1 MQKRRISG
9 EAWGLLALFL
19 LFLGFAA
26 YYEHMGQQTAQPDE
40 PSSFNAKPKGVK
52 ALYLLLEKYYRVG
65 TLETTWNSLDAGDR
79 LLIIV
84 EPLDK
89 ERPITKSEIA
99 ALRKW
104 VEQGGAVL
112 YLVTSP
118 ARPLDLED
126 TIFGDVAIVE
136 GKATGEQVPPVN
148 RHSPFTSDVEKIAV
162 NSPVR
167 LKPDAS
173 AHYETLFR
181 DRQGALALHKKL
193 GRGDLI
199 LVANSA
205 AANNA
210 SVRQADNAL
219 FLVDVAAA
227 TVEASDGR
235 ILFDEYHHGKGF
247 ASRPTDSEGGL
258 WSSLP
263 VPLRLAIWH
272 LLGLGALLIYNG
284 NRRLGRPRTL
294 PTPAYRPSTD
304 YLGSM
309 ARLFRRAG
317 AADIALLTLYR
328 QFVRDLAHAL
338 DRPPEARPQEL
349 AQRAAQRCGVDDEA
363 LSEWMARCEEIAAGR
378 RIC

>member
-52 ALYLLLEKYYRVG
+52 ALY
-65 TLETTWNSLDAGDR
+65 

-193 GRGDLI
+193 GRG
-199 LVANSA
+199 
-205 AANNA
+205 
-210 SVRQADNAL
+210 
-219 FLVDVAAA
+219 
-227 TVEASDGR
+227 
-235 ILFDEYHHGKGF
+235 
-247 ASRPTDSEGGL
+247 
-258 WSSLP
+258 
-263 VPLRLAIWH
+263 
-272 LLGLGALLIYNG
+272 ALLIYNG

-378 RIC
+378 RIGEAEMLSLTQQLQQFRRKCDLVGSG